1 MKYLRRFESFS
12 EFDLGRFSEEEEI
25 NKPVM
30 ADESEEECEPCG
42 DDEDDYVF
50 SSEEEEDYATEP
62 HRIRRWGDEDIE
74 NLDEKKKLN
83 AGLKAYLDKQKGK
96 KSEKNDKEEK
106 SNKGA
111 KPDFLDLD
119 KDGDKK
125 EPMKKA
131 AKEAKEKKEEKGGK
145 GLTAAQKKLPEGLRK
160 AIEAK
165 NKKR

>member
-42 DDEDDYVF
+42 DDDDDYVF
-50 SSEEEEDYATEP
+50 SSEEEDDYQTEP
-62 HRIRRWGDEDIE
+62 HRIKRWGDEDIE
-74 NLDEKKKLN
+74 NLDEKKKQKETTY
-83 AGLKAYLDKQKGK
+83 AKSGLKHP
-96 KSEKNDKEEK
+96 EK
-106 SNKGA
+106 A
-111 KPDFLDLD
+111 DLD
-119 KDGDKK
+119 KNKK
-125 EPMKKA
+125 ISRYEKTRGKA
-131 AKEAKEKKEEKGGK
+131 IQNAVQGQKEEKGSKEEKGDK

-165 NKKR
+165 NKKK

>member
-50 SSEEEEDYATEP
+50 SSEEEDDYATEP
-62 HRIRRWGDEDIE
+62 HRIKRWGDEDIE
-74 NLDEKKKLN
+74 NIGNIDEKKKEKEVSYKKS
-83 AGLKAYLDKQKGK
+83 GLKHPEKADLDKNKKISGYEKARGK
-96 KSEKNDKEEK
+96 AIQNAVQSEKEEK
-106 SNKGA
+106 
-111 KPDFLDLD
+111 
-119 KDGDKK
+119 
-125 EPMKKA
+125 
-131 AKEAKEKKEEKGGK
+131 EEK

-165 NKKR
+165 NKKK